1 MTRILLAAAALGALA
16 LAAAAQDDLQ
26 AKLDEK
32 LQKEFVKKAD
42 WVLDYDEAL
51 AKAKETHKLIFAY
64 FTRSYAP

>member
-32 LQKEFVKKAD
+32 LSKEFVKKTP
-42 WVLDYDEAL
+42 WVLDYDEAMQ
-51 AKAKETHKLIFAY
+51 KAKESNKLIFAY